1 MNASIRTK
9 VPYSRCRG
17 RSWTSSVVSCQ
28 DRDEAGMKSSPKKSW
43 LTSTAVRKRFP
54 EVDLHTMNALIEVW
68 DEVVHQ
74 IIEEML
80 TLSETNDVELHIN
93 VREDM
98 VMELARLQHW
108 LAEQVVEKRVKGRE
122 LSSIDIKQEREEC
135 LGSQGV
141 ATILGTARIVH
152 EQIWSKR
159 LTERWKPKSVKA
171 IEREAKPK
179 KTALSV
185 KPVGKNHFI
194 PRWFI
199 RDHWATDG
207 KVLRWRRSPD
217 GWRATRRGF
226 GEWGYRRKLYSDP
239 LEAYFGLLEGDAK
252 RPIEMLLEMIPL
264 NAPQREALVGFL
276 VIQILRN
283 PYTISALHESL
294 VPVIDELGYGDDPEM
309 PRKAYESL
317 YRNNEFYHRIAS
329 PVMWS
334 SWAMVRSERPVF
346 VLPDTFCARVGAMD
360 GIRLIVPLTPTFCF
374 VTLPSL
380 EQEKRIV
387 PFRIRS
393 DEQLGRRIALVL
405 AQAAAEEF
413 LSDWEFGP
421 VEGEAESPD
430 ELLMDIARVV
440 AATAEDGEVS
450 WPLTPQRR

>member
-1 MNASIRTK
+1 
-9 VPYSRCRG
+9 
-17 RSWTSSVVSCQ
+17 
-28 DRDEAGMKSSPKKSW
+28 
-43 LTSTAVRKRFP
+43 
-54 EVDLHTMNALIEVW
+54 MNALTAVW

-98 VMELARLQHW
+98 VMELARLQFW

-122 LSSIDIKQEREEC
+122 LSSIDPKQEREEC
-135 LGSQGV
+135 LGSQG
-141 ATILGTARIVH
+141 AETIRGTARIVH
-152 EQIWSKR
+152 EKIWSRR
-159 LTERWKPKSVKA
+159 LEERWKPKSLKA

-179 KTALSV
+179 KTTLAV

-207 KVLRWRRSPD
+207 KVLRWRRTPN
-217 GWRATRRGF
+217 GWQAARRGF
-226 GEWGYRRKLYSDP
+226 GEWGYRRKLYSDS
-239 LEAYFGLLEGDAK
+239 LEAYFGLLEGDVK

-276 VIQILRN
+276 VVQVLRN
-283 PYTISALHESL
+283 PYTMSALHKSL
-294 VPVIDELGYGDDPEM
+294 GPVIDELGYGDNPEM

-329 PVMWS
+329 PVMRS
-334 SWAMVRSERPVF
+334 SWAIVRSERPVF
-346 VLPDTFCARVGAMD
+346 VLPDTFCVRVGAMD
-360 GIRLIVPLTPTFCF
+360 GMRLIVPLTPTFCF

-387 PFRIRS
+387 PFRVRS
-393 DEQLGRRIALVL
+393 DEQLGRRLALVL

-413 LSDWEFGP
+413 LSDRDFVP

-430 ELLMDIARVV
+430 ELLKDIAGVV
-440 AATAEDGEVS
+440 AATAEDEQVS
-450 WPLTPQRR
+450 WPFGAQRR